1 MAEKKKSSE
10 IARTKIDVKTALTL
24 WGRAAGRCEICNKLL
39 YCDSKYGDVANFAEL
54 AHIHAVGASGPRH
67 CDELTQEEINQINN
81 LMLLCEEHH
90 HLIDTKPEDYSGAFL
105 RTKKEEH
112 ERRVRRVTDIQE
124 DASCKMVSFFSNI
137 DDIDVYG
144 DATAFKRAVIR
155 DKMYP
160 KQDEPIALH
169 TGSPTRYIRSKENI
183 ERQADELAQQVRLL
197 FEGIKKEERI
207 AVFSLAP
214 QPLLFKLGVLL
225 CDQLDVH
232 VFQCH
237 REGDKWAWPED
248 NTSEVGFITRGTH
261 HSSSN
266 VVALVIDL
274 SAEIVDER
282 IIKSLGKECSIY
294 HITIDEPNRNFVRS
308 KDTQAGFVK
317 AFRDMMEK
325 IKNDH
330 PTADRICVFP
340 AMPQSLAIRAGMDY
354 MPKADLPIT
363 IYEQVSTDIG
373 FVETI
378 TIGGEQ

>member
-160 KQDEPIALH
+160 KQDNPLH
-169 TGSPTRYIRSKENI
+169 FIRVHPQDTFDPKRTLKGKQMNWRSKCGCF
-183 ERQADELAQQVRLL
+183 L
-197 FEGIKKEERI
+197 KESR
-207 AVFSLAP
+207 
-214 QPLLFKLGVLL
+214 K
-225 CDQLDVH
+225 
-232 VFQCH
+232 
-237 REGDKWAWPED
+237 
-248 NTSEVGFITRGTH
+248 
-261 HSSSN
+261 
-266 VVALVIDL
+266 
-274 SAEIVDER
+274 
-282 IIKSLGKECSIY
+282 
-294 HITIDEPNRNFVRS
+294 RN
-308 KDTQAGFVK
+308 G
-317 AFRDMMEK
+317 
-325 IKNDH
+325 
-330 PTADRICVFP
+330 
-340 AMPQSLAIRAGMDY
+340 
-354 MPKADLPIT
+354 
-363 IYEQVSTDIG
+363 
-373 FVETI
+373 
-378 TIGGEQ
+378 